1 VANNA
6 KYMAEGHLLAEK
18 EELNPADQLNEYL
31 MVRLRTKWGIDL
43 NYVRESFEKIGHPYP
58 EKEFHTWIS
67 QGFARIENDFLM
79 LEGEGKLIADRLSS
93 DIFVV

>member
-1 VANNA
+1 VSNNA
-6 KYMAEGHLLAEK
+6 KYIASGLALAEK
-18 EELNPADQLNEYL
+18 EELSPADQLNEYL

-43 NYVRESFEKIGHPYP
+43 NYVQESFEKMGHPYP
-58 EKEFHTWIS
+58 EKEFQIWVS
-67 QGFARIENDFLM
+67 KGFARIENDSLI

>member
-1 VANNA
+1 
-6 KYMAEGHLLAEK
+6 
-18 EELNPADQLNEYL
+18 
-31 MVRLRTKWGIDL
+31 
-43 NYVRESFEKIGHPYP
+43 VRESFEKIGHPYP